1 MDCGH
6 PLCQDARATSQ
17 CGNMLGDDAE
27 NIKKLVVRRNS
38 TLSWLIECRR
48 FLKVVLPKQFGGTPG
63 RRTVDAADRGRLT
76 SGAGSE
82 ATGTEAGVKIT
93 HPTVTGKTRKYVFL
107 VTLSLLVIKNY
118 L

>member
-6 PLCQDARATSQ
+6 NLCHDARATSQ

-38 TLSWLIECRR
+38 TLDWKIECRR

-76 SGAGSE
+76 SEVGSE
-82 ATGTEAGVKIT
+82 ASGSKASVKIG
-93 HPTVTGKTRKYVFL
+93 HATVTGKTGFP
-107 VTLSLLVIKNY
+107 S
-118 L
+118 